1 MLTGYRHPNAF
12 DKDMA
17 IQAIRLEDISLRG
30 SAEDNKKEVSE
41 LKRKNV
47 KCSVISEKEFL
58 KFTLK
63 YQQVIVERDSAIAVR
78 NKLESL
84 CRELQQQNKMLMDEC
99 KRVSS
104 DGQNLRVDRSNKF
117 PDAIKLKQKT
127 LELQLADLKHQQQ
140 EEKLKQEQSQMK
152 LYAEQVAQLLE
163 TEKNLRLQ
171 FTADGGKF
179 QQFQEA
185 LKSNEVLKVLSKK
198 LRGYK
203 SVPCLNVKDISQHY
217 GYFFFFVKQIVV
229 ILDVSILEPRW
240 RNR

>member
-117 PDAIKLKQKT
+117 PDAIKEVSSKLEEQKDERLSQLK
-127 LELQLADLKHQQQ
+127 E
-140 EEKLKQEQSQMK
+140 
-152 LYAEQVAQLLE
+152 
-163 TEKNLRLQ
+163 
-171 FTADGGKF
+171 
-179 QQFQEA
+179 
-185 LKSNEVLKVLSKK
+185 NE
-198 LRGYK
+198 
-203 SVPCLNVKDISQHY
+203 I
-217 GYFFFFVKQIVV
+217 
-229 ILDVSILEPRW
+229 
-240 RNR
+240 